1 MSYVLKVKQE
11 TAVVILNEG
20 KKETKLLLSNTKYLI
35 DNKTNE
41 QAKILS
47 SIKGNLVRPATQS
60 EESTCEYI
68 SLF

>member
-41 QAKILS
+41 QAKIF
-47 SIKGNLVRPATQS
+47 
-60 EESTCEYI
+60 
-68 SLF
+68 LFKR